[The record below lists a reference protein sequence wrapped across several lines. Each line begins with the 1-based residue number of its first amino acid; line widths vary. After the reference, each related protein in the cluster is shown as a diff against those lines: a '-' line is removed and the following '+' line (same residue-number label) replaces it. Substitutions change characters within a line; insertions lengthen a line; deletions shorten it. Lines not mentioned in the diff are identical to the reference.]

1 MIRSWSAGS
10 PRTINP
16 PTAPQ
21 PKPSTESCIPVR
33 PKTRNCIAIPPTAYT
48 HYSRNAL
55 DQRHADAALVRS
67 RTPSVEAHLNAI
79 RKPDDE
85 VVAIGH
91 VHLRQGLRIH
101 RIVRADQFVL
111 RENVGR
117 ERVDFIIGERTRRL
131 KRNGAAN
138 EIEDRRCI
146 RPEILDG
153 LLRRGDTGNHIVTH
167 QGGGGAATL

>member
-21 PKPSTESCIPVR
+21 PKPSTERCIPVR

-48 HYSRNAL
+48 HNSREAP
-55 DQRHADAALVRS
+55 DQRHADAAPPRS
-67 RTPSVEAHLNAI
+67 RTPSVEAHLDAI

-85 VVAIGH
+85 VFAIGH

-101 RIVRADQFVL
+101 
-111 RENVGR
+111 
-117 ERVDFIIGERTRRL
+117 
-131 KRNGAAN
+131 
-138 EIEDRRCI
+138 
-146 RPEILDG
+146 
-153 LLRRGDTGNHIVTH
+153 HID
-167 QGGGGAATL
+167 ALPINLFSARM

>member
-1 MIRSWSAGS
+1 MVRSWSAES
-10 PRTINP
+10 PRTMKP

-48 HYSRNAL
+48 YYSRDAL
-55 DQRHADAALVRS
+55 DLRHADERCFDRGYHVS
-67 RTPSVEAHLNAI
+67 RLNAI

-85 VVAIGH
+85 VFAIGH
-91 VHLRQGLRIH
+91 FHLRQGLRIH
-101 RIVRADQFVL
+101 HLVGADQFVL
-111 RENVGR
+111 CENVGR

-131 KRNGAAN
+131 KRHGAAN

-153 LLRRGDTGNHIVTH
+153 FLRRGDTGNHIVTH
-167 QGGGGAATL
+167 QGGGGAATFS